1 MFTERPEPHAAEMA
15 AGTTL
20 RQDSSALTNW
30 GAVGGST
37 PAPPPPHCRYLIKVE
52 EDSASSHLVPLQR
65 EMLVREQ
72 LARKPEVRVHPA
84 PVPSAC
90 FLPSLCGAY
99 AGQWEVGQFR
109 KEAEAPEAGG
119 LPMVVRQVA
128 MDRAQGMEVSVT
140 REPRR
145 RYPELPPSL
154 PFLQPPLIRPQPKA
168 TRGAQLGPA
177 TCFYL
182 IYNM

>member
-1 MFTERPEPHAAEMA
+1 MA

-20 RQDSSALTNW
+20 GQDSSALTNW
-30 GAVGGST
+30 GAVGAST

-90 FLPSLCGAY
+90 FLPGLRGAY

-109 KEAEAPEAGG
+109 KEAEAPEAEG

-140 REPRR
+140 RALPAPQEPRR

-154 PFLQPPLIRPQPKA
+154 PFPQPPLIQPQPKA

-177 TCFYL
+177 TCF
-182 IYNM
+182 